1 MFECN
6 SSTDSHENRDNNKT
20 TYTQHV
26 PPEGTTSSQGSGK
39 GDPPVQG
46 SHKVSNL
53 EETGFRIVLL
63 SEGGNAIGRDPD
75 RFLSPGC
82 CYRRGSKESSDMQ
95 IKIFIVAYVQRFTKQ
110 CMITCV
116 RIHLRMYVCMGLGLH
131 IVCVCLLVDLFV
143 CGFCARYVSIHV
155 CMHIIIGTR
164 TRTHEVTCRPKTAER
179 HHSASGIHS

>member
-131 IVCVCLLVDLFV
+131 IVCVFAC
-143 CGFCARYVSIHV
+143 
-155 CMHIIIGTR
+155 
-164 TRTHEVTCRPKTAER
+164 
-179 HHSASGIHS
+179 